1 MFQSDSITD
10 VLTDPTVIRY
20 IIAGIIFL
28 VVVIICYSIHHRM
41 TK

>member
-10 VLTDPTVIRY
+10 VLSDPIVIRY

-28 VVVIICYSIHHRM
+28 VVVIICYSIHQKL